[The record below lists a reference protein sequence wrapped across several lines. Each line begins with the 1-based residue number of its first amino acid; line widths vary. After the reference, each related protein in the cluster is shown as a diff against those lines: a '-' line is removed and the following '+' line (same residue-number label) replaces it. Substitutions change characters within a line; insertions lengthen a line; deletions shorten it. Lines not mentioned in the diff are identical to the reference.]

1 MKIGLATRLWVWQR
15 ISAGVLGLF
24 VIVHLFTIIHAIQGG
39 ISASEI
45 LGRTQG
51 NEAWLL
57 FYGSF
62 VVASAI
68 HAPIGMRNVFAEM
81 LGWRGRSLDW
91 AMAAFAVVLLVL
103 GARAT
108 WGVYA

>member
-1 MKIGLATRLWVWQR
+1 MNIGLVTRLWIWQR
-15 ISAGVLGLF
+15 ISGAFLGLF
-24 VIVHLFTIIHAIQGG
+24 VLVHLMTIIHAIQGG
-39 ISASEI
+39 LSASEI

-51 NEAWLL
+51 NVAWLM

-62 VVASAI
+62 VLASAV
-68 HAPIGMRNVFAEM
+68 HAPIGMRNVLGEM

-91 AMAAFAVVLLVL
+91 AMAAFAVALIVL

>member
-1 MKIGLATRLWVWQR
+1 MNIGIVTRLWIWQR
-15 ISAGVLGLF
+15 ISGAFLGFFVL
-24 VIVHLFTIIHAIQGG
+24 VHLTTIIHAVQGG
-39 ISASEI
+39 LSASEI

-51 NEAWLL
+51 NVAWLI

-62 VVASAI
+62 VVASAV
-68 HAPIGMRNVFAEM
+68 HAPIGMRNVLGEM

-91 AMAAFAVVLLVL
+91 AMVAFAAALIVL